1 MLRAMQPPAPSSD
14 PRTRRT
20 RQRILR
26 ALTQLATQRRYDSIR
41 IEELVAASGVGRSTF
56 YEHFGSKDAV
66 LLAAMEPILLPLANA
81 AAGRGARAQ
90 LRMMAE
96 HLWEQRAA
104 ARILLDSR
112 VAPRLTRALG
122 ALIEARIALGDPAVP
137 SALLARAA
145 AAGQLA
151 LLRMWLGG
159 EAPASPDAI
168 ALQLMAFSRL
178 VRPADSG

>member
-1 MLRAMQPPAPSSD
+1 MLRPMQPPAPSSD

-26 ALTQLATQRRYDSIR
+26 ALTQLALQRRYDSIR

-90 LRMMAE
+90 LRMMAQ

-104 ARILLDSR
+104 ARVLLDSR
-112 VAPRLTRALG
+112 VAPRLVRALA
-122 ALIEARIALGDPAVP
+122 ALIEARVALADAGAPP
-137 SALLARAA
+137 TLLARAA

-151 LLRMWLGG
+151 MLRMWLTG
-159 EAPASPDAI
+159 EAPASPEVI
-168 ALQLMAFSRL
+168 ARQLMAFSRL
-178 VRPADSG
+178 VRPADAA